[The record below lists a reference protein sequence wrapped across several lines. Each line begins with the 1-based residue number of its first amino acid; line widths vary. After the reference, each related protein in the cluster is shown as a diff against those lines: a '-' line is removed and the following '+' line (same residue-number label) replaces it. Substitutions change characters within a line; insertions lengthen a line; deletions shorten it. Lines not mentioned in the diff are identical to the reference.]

1 MKTRSSAI
9 VRVLLSLYLNKKLEH
24 LRVDELVDNEIGAA
38 KKAEALTL
46 QRFRDKLIIQKDQK
60 RGI

>member
-24 LRVDELVDNEIGAA
+24 LRVDELVDNEIGSA